1 MTLIL
6 FTLPSAKPLLYEY
19 IIPFFTAV
27 LAVMSFVINEKR
39 LKACNVQNKKELILK
54 WLDERNVKQEDFESY
69 YQYYPKWI
77 SSMIAELYREEL

>member
-19 IIPFFTAV
+19 TDENYAV

-39 LKACNVQNKKELILK
+39 LKACNVQNKKEFILK